1 LFSRLTVAV
10 TQAAP
15 IEKMVTSTRPGR
27 ALAGRFVAGDTL
39 DDAVEAAHR
48 LNRERLLVSLDL
60 LGEEV
65 GDRDSAIRATAEYLA
80 SIDRIRAEDLDANI
94 SVKPTQLGLAID
106 VGLAAEN
113 VERLAVAAA
122 RLGTTVTI
130 DMEDSRYTASTV
142 DLYEEAQARHGN
154 LGIALQAYMRRT
166 PEDLARLIPLGGH
179 IRLCKGAYVEPDEVA
194 LTSKGEVDE
203 AFAGQLRTLMASSGA
218 KPAIATHDPDLVDL
232 TRALA
237 NERTTPFEFQMLYGV
252 RSDLQ
257 RSLVAEGFPV
267 RVYLPFGSEWYPYL
281 TRRLAERPANA
292 WFFARSM
299 FGR

>member
-1 LFSRLTVAV
+1 
-10 TQAAP
+10 
-15 IEKMVTSTRPGR
+15 MVTSTRPGR

-113 VERLAVAAA
+113 IERLAGAAA

-299 FGR
+299 FTR

>member
-1 LFSRLTVAV
+1 VAV

-39 DDAVEAAHR
+39 DDAVGTAHR
-48 LNRERLLVSLDL
+48 LNREGLLVSLDL

-65 GDRDSAIRATAEYLA
+65 GDRDSAILATAEYLA

-113 VERLAVAAA
+113 IERLAVVAA

-179 IRLCKGAYVEPDEVA
+179 IRLCKGAYLEPDEVA

-203 AFAGQLRTLMASSGA
+203 AFADQLRTLMTSSGA

-292 WFFARSM
+292 WFFAKSM
-299 FGR
+299 FTR

>member
-1 LFSRLTVAV
+1 VAV

-27 ALAGRFVAGDTL
+27 ALARRFVAGDTL
-39 DDAVEAAHR
+39 DDAVGTAHR
-48 LNRERLLVSLDL
+48 LNRDGLLVSLDL

-65 GDRDSAIRATAEYLA
+65 GDRDSAILATAEYLA

-113 VERLAVAAA
+113 IERLAVVAA

-218 KPAIATHDPDLVDL
+218 KPAIATHDPVLVDL

-292 WFFARSM
+292 WFFAKSM
-299 FGR
+299 FTR